1 MDLHQIQLVGPQGAK
16 RIFDPLEAL
25 LPVFAIHLGGH
36 KQLISNPQF
45 RHQIPDHSFRVA
57 VAGSRVNQFSAAIGK
72 CLQGGLERGAL
83 GLVISHSIIASP
95 QTDHWHGLPGG
106 GNGASNQPG

>member
-1 MDLHQIQLVGPQGAK
+1 MDLHQIQLVGPQGAE
-16 RIFDPLEAL
+16 RIVDPLKAL